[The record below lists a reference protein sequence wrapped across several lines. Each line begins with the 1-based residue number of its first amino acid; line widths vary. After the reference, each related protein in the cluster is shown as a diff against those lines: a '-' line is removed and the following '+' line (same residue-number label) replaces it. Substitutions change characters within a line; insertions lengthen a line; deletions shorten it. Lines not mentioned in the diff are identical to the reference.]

1 MVKPHETTQESA
13 AILPDTQL
21 KAVDLVANSDDLNEQ
36 ARLVTP
42 SIDLTNVATTLPPE
56 YKSIEGYRASTIR
69 SAIYGLLCIISAGII
84 CIVVS
89 WWPQLYTR
97 IARAR
102 TSSLEQADI
111 VLVRDGHGLVKECQ
125 VCAEMSLRWFEFK
138 KQRYI
143 YWKQSRSFERVPA
156 ILVESGS
163 SALKRLKTGLSMS
176 VVSERR
182 AVFGW
187 NVMELEAKHFLR
199 LLLEKIFHPFYL
211 FQLISVALWLYEVY
225 TTYALAVL
233 FMSMGS
239 VLYEVVTQATNTA
252 QLEQLV
258 ACHVHVTVR
267 RDGTTIVITSEDI
280 IVGDIV
286 LIEEQIVPADM
297 VILTGECMADEA
309 SLTGEAIPVTK
320 QHISDPS
327 QSIKDCAKNA
337 LLYSGSIVLRAKGEV
352 WAVVTRTGF
361 STKKGELFRQILH
374 PETPPFQIVSD
385 SYRYLVALSIVAG
398 LTSLLRIYDAIQ
410 AEKTLADLLISV
422 FDLISTTIPAA
433 LPMIL
438 TVGVG
443 FSLKR
448 LRKER
453 IFCIDAQKINIAGH
467 LNCFCFDKTG
477 TLTSEHLFFHG
488 VDPCDGS
495 GITSQPTSQDLD
507 YALASCHGLSVVDGV
522 VTGYALERDMFASTE
537 YMLNASHEILKNNQV
552 VLRYCHRFPFDAA
565 LQRSS
570 VVVQAINET
579 GNYRVFVKGSPEAM
593 TEICESASLPS
604 DFECRVEQYAS
615 QGYYCM
621 GLATKVVT
629 TDATTTDRAQMES
642 NVKFLGFLLFV
653 NPVKPESS
661 QVIQTLES
669 ADIDVR

>member
-56 YKSIEGYRASTIR
+56 YKSIEGYRAWHNLHCR
-69 SAIYGLLCIISAGII
+69 
-84 CIVVS
+84 
-89 WWPQLYTR
+89 
-97 IARAR
+97 
-102 TSSLEQADI
+102 
-111 VLVRDGHGLVKECQ
+111 VLVASALYSNRTCTDILLGTGGYCV
-125 VCAEMSLRWFEFK
+125 EMSLRWFEFK

-309 SLTGEAIPVTK
+309 SLTGE
-320 QHISDPS
+320 
-327 QSIKDCAKNA
+327 
-337 LLYSGSIVLRAKGEV
+337 GEV

-467 LNCFCFDKTG
+467 LNCFCFDK
-477 TLTSEHLFFHG
+477 
-488 VDPCDGS
+488 
-495 GITSQPTSQDLD
+495 
-507 YALASCHGLSVVDGV
+507 
-522 VTGYALERDMFASTE
+522 
-537 YMLNASHEILKNNQV
+537 
-552 VLRYCHRFPFDAA
+552 
-565 LQRSS
+565 
-570 VVVQAINET
+570 
-579 GNYRVFVKGSPEAM
+579 
-593 TEICESASLPS
+593 
-604 DFECRVEQYAS
+604 
-615 QGYYCM
+615 
-621 GLATKVVT
+621 
-629 TDATTTDRAQMES
+629 
-642 NVKFLGFLLFV
+642 
-653 NPVKPESS
+653 
-661 QVIQTLES
+661 
-669 ADIDVR
+669 